1 VTVPLVPP
9 DLPLSDGVVTLRGV
23 ADGDLEAVRRVFRD
37 PEWVRW
43 FGPGHSAQE
52 HIARVQRDWRDG
64 TEIWFA
70 ICDAGGDE
78 YLGEVA
84 VRPEAYSRA
93 IVEYWLVA
101 EGRGGGRATRA
112 VRVASV
118 WALGPGGIARLQ
130 LWTEPENL
138 ASQAVAARSGYRR
151 EGVLRKYDEIG
162 GRRVDSVMFSLLP
175 EDLTAPAPQPAAD

>member
-9 DLPLSDGVVTLRGV
+9 DLPLNDGVVALRGV
-23 ADGDLEAVRRVFRD
+23 ADRDLEAVGRVFGD
-37 PEWVRW
+37 PAWIRW
-43 FGPGHSAQE
+43 FGPGHSADE
-52 HIARVQRDWRDG
+52 HIARVQKDWG
-64 TEIWFA
+64 EGSEIWFA

-112 VRVASV
+112 VRLASA

-138 ASQAVAARSGYRR
+138 ASQRVAERSGYRR

-162 GRRVDSVMFSLLP
+162 GRRVDSVMYSLLP
-175 EDLTAPAPQPAAD
+175 EDLPALPQRSAD

>member
-1 VTVPLVPP
+1 VSVPLVPP

-23 ADGDLEAVRRVFRD
+23 ADGDLAAVRRVFGD
-37 PEWVRW
+37 PSWIRW
-43 FGPGHSAQE
+43 FGPGHSAEE
-52 HIARVQRDWRDG
+52 HIERVQRQWRDG

-70 ICDAGGDE
+70 ICDAGGDD

-112 VRVASV
+112 VCLASA

-130 LWTEPENL
+130 LWAEPENL
-138 ASQAVAARSGYRR
+138 ASQGVAERSGYRR

-175 EDLTAPAPQPAAD
+175 EDPPEAAPQPAAD